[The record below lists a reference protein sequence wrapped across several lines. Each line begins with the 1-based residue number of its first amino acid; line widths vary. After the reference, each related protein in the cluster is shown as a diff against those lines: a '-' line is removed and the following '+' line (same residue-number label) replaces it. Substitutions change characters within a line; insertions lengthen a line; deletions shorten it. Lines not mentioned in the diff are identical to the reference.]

1 MPEDI
6 TRITLRAPKELHEK
20 IMDASYQSRKQ
31 GNYKSINTIVIEA
44 LEMWLGAHGATSR
57 PGVEKPIKGKGRGA
71 T

>member
-6 TRITLRAPKELHEK
+6 TRITIRAPKELHEK

-31 GNYKSINTIVIEA
+31 GDYKSINTIVIEA
-44 LEMWLGAHGATSR
+44 LEMWVKAHATFQEPS
-57 PGVEKPIKGKGRGA
+57 KGKGRGA

>member
-6 TRITLRAPKELHEK
+6 TRITIRAPKELHEK

-31 GNYKSINTIVIEA
+31 GDYKSINTIVIEA
-44 LEMWLGAHGATSR
+44 LEMWVKAHASC
-57 PGVEKPIKGKGRGA
+57 EKTPKGKGRES

>member
-6 TRITLRAPKELHEK
+6 ARITIRTPKDLHDK
-20 IMDASYQSRKQ
+20 IMDESYQSRKQ

-44 LEMWLGAHGATSR
+44 LEMWLEAHATSQ
-57 PGVEKPIKGKGRGA
+57 PSVQKPAKGKGREG

>member
-6 TRITLRAPKELHEK
+6 TRITIRTPKELHDK

-31 GNYKSINTIVIEA
+31 GDYKSINTIVIEA
-44 LEMWLGAHGATSR
+44 LGMWLDAHATYEPSVQK
-57 PGVEKPIKGKGRGA
+57 PVEGKGRGE